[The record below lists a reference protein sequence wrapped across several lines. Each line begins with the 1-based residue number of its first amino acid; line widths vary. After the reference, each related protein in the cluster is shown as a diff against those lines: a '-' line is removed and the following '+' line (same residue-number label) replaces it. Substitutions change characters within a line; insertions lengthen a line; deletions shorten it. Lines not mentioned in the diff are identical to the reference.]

1 MSLDL
6 NVDVV
11 YMATIGSFYFD
22 HNYDAGDY
30 GADDHAQ
37 KAVAFAGSQA
47 TYRLIASGE
56 KGTPWAKKDIPL
68 PSDLKLK
75 ANGNDYGLTYSI
87 DWATGDI
94 TFDGSKVTGMEKNQS
109 VTIVYTP
116 ETSHAQEGGLSSS
129 STLTITL
136 KNLAYTAEDIK
147 GTYTNTENS
156 AALKLTGEEAGSLA
170 TNNTPYKGSVAVGT
184 KTYDFSYGFNAYS
197 LALPLHFAD
206 SNIDG
211 KMTFKEDGTVAVI
224 MESVSYS
231 GEDTGAT
238 STSILG
244 SFATDETAESE
255 VIFTRA

>member
-1 MSLDL
+1 M
-6 NVDVV
+6 
-11 YMATIGSFYFD
+11 
-22 HNYDAGDY
+22 
-30 GADDHAQ
+30 
-37 KAVAFAGSQA
+37 
-47 TYRLIASGE
+47 
-56 KGTPWAKKDIPL
+56 
-68 PSDLKLK
+68 
-75 ANGNDYGLTYSI
+75 
-87 DWATGDI
+87 
-94 TFDGSKVTGMEKNQS
+94 
-109 VTIVYTP
+109 
-116 ETSHAQEGGLSSS
+116 
-129 STLTITL
+129 

-156 AALKLTGEEAGSLA
+156 ATLKLTGEEAGSLA
-170 TNNTPYKGSVAVGT
+170 TNNTPYKGSVVVGT

-206 SNIDG
+206 SGIDG